1 MDLLALT
8 SLENLADFGVAGI
21 MGALWLWERLYSR
34 RREQELTQ
42 AHTLLVAQHDELKVL
57 VGLVQRNTAAMER
70 FEQTQ
75 ARLGDLL
82 ERMNHGNR
90 VA

>member
-1 MDLLALT
+1 MIDNPESIQNVT
-8 SLENLADFGVAGI
+8 QFGVAGL

-34 RREQELTQ
+34 KREQELTQ
-42 AHTLLVAQHDELKVL
+42 THQRLTAQQQELHILIELVN
-57 VGLVQRNTAAMER
+57 RNTAAIER

-75 ARLGDLL
+75 QRVADLL
-82 ERMNHGNR
+82 ERLEQGRR

>member
-1 MDLLALT
+1 MIDNPESFQNLT
-8 SLENLADFGVAGI
+8 QFGVAGL

-34 RREQELTQ
+34 RRESELTQ
-42 AHTLLVAQHDELKVL
+42 AHQKLTAQQQELSILIDLVN
-57 VGLVQRNTAAMER
+57 RNTAAIER

-75 ARLGDLL
+75 QRVADLL
-82 ERMNHGNR
+82 ERLEQGRR

>member
-1 MDLLALT
+1 MDNPETIQTA
-8 SLENLADFGVAGI
+8 AQFGVAGL

-34 RREQELTQ
+34 KREQQLTE
-42 AHTLLVAQHDELKVL
+42 AHQRIVAQQIELQTLIDL
-57 VGLVQRNTAAMER
+57 VRRNTAAIER

-75 ARLGDLL
+75 QRIADLL
-82 ERMNHGNR
+82 ERMDQAKR

>member
-1 MDLLALT
+1 MDNPETIQTA
-8 SLENLADFGVAGI
+8 AQFGVAGL

-34 RREQELTQ
+34 KREQQLTEAHQRIAAQQLELQ
-42 AHTLLVAQHDELKVL
+42 TLIELVR
-57 VGLVQRNTAAMER
+57 RNTAAIER

-75 ARLGDLL
+75 QRIAEAL
-82 ERMNHGNR
+82 ERINAGRH

>member
-1 MDLLALT
+1 M
-8 SLENLADFGVAGI
+8 LENPESLHEFTQFGVAGL

-34 RREQELTQ
+34 RRENELTQ
-42 AHTLLVAQHDELKVL
+42 AHQKLIAQQQELQTFIDMVR
-57 VGLVQRNTAAMER
+57 RNTAAIER

-75 ARLGDLL
+75 QRIADLL
-82 ERMNHGNR
+82 ERMDQSRR

>member
-1 MDLLALT
+1 MIDNPESIQTA
-8 SLENLADFGVAGI
+8 AQFGVAGL

-34 RREQELTQ
+34 KREQQLTEAHQRITAQQIELQ
-42 AHTLLVAQHDELKVL
+42 TLIELVR
-57 VGLVQRNTAAMER
+57 RNTAAIER

-75 ARLGDLL
+75 QRIAEAL
-82 ERMNHGNR
+82 ERINAGRH

>member
-1 MDLLALT
+1 MNEIE
-8 SLENLADFGVAGI
+8 SIQSFMQFGVAGI

-42 AHTLLVAQHDELKVL
+42 AHQQLIAQQQELHVLTDLVKQ
-57 VGLVQRNTAAMER
+57 NTAAIER

-75 ARLGDLL
+75 QRLADLL
-82 ERMNHGNR
+82 EHMDTGRR

>member
-1 MDLLALT
+1 MIESPESIQNMT
-8 SLENLADFGVAGI
+8 QFGVAGL

-34 RREQELTQ
+34 RRENELTQ
-42 AHTLLVAQHDELKVL
+42 AHQKLIAQQQELQVLVAM
-57 VGLVQRNTAAMER
+57 VGRNTAAIER

-75 ARLGDLL
+75 KRIADLL
-82 ERMNHGNR
+82 EQMNQSRR

>member
-1 MDLLALT
+1 MIDNPE
-8 SLENLADFGVAGI
+8 SLQTATQFGVAGL

-34 RREQELTQ
+34 KREQQLTEAHQRLIAQQLELQ
-42 AHTLLVAQHDELKVL
+42 TLIDLVS
-57 VGLVQRNTAAMER
+57 RNTGAIER

-75 ARLGDLL
+75 QRLFDLL
-82 ERMNHGNR
+82 ERMDQARR

>member
-1 MDLLALT
+1 M
-8 SLENLADFGVAGI
+8 LENPESFQNMTQFGVAGL

-34 RREQELTQ
+34 KREQELTQ
-42 AHTLLVAQHDELKVL
+42 THQRLTAQQQELHILIDLVN
-57 VGLVQRNTAAMER
+57 RNTAAIER

-75 ARLGDLL
+75 HRVADLL
-82 ERMNHGNR
+82 ERMENSRR

>member
-1 MDLLALT
+1 MIDAASFESLAQ
-8 SLENLADFGVAGI
+8 FGVAGL

-42 AHTLLVAQHDELKVL
+42 AHQRLLAQQAELQAL
-57 VGLVQRNTAAMER
+57 IGLVQRNTAAVER

-75 ARLGDLL
+75 ARFADLL
-82 ERMNHGNR
+82 DRLTRGKH

>member
-1 MDLLALT
+1 MNEIESFQWIT
-8 SLENLADFGVAGI
+8 QFGVAGL

-34 RREQELTQ
+34 KREQELTQ
-42 AHTLLVAQHDELKVL
+42 AHQRITAQQIELQTLIELVR
-57 VGLVQRNTAAMER
+57 RNTGAIER

-75 ARLGDLL
+75 LRIAEVL
-82 ERMNHGNR
+82 ERMNQTNR

>member
-1 MDLLALT
+1 M
-8 SLENLADFGVAGI
+8 LENPESFQNMTQFGVAGL

-34 RREQELTQ
+34 KREQQLTEAHQRLIAQQLELQ
-42 AHTLLVAQHDELKVL
+42 TLIELVS
-57 VGLVQRNTAAMER
+57 RNTAAIER

-75 ARLGDLL
+75 QRIADLI
-82 ERMNHGNR
+82 ERMDHAKR

>member
-1 MDLLALT
+1 MMDNPESFQNMT
-8 SLENLADFGVAGI
+8 QFGVAGL

-34 RREQELTQ
+34 KREQELTQ
-42 AHTLLVAQHDELKVL
+42 AHQRLTAQQQELHILIDLVN
-57 VGLVQRNTAAMER
+57 RNTAAIER

-75 ARLGDLL
+75 QRVADLL
-82 ERMNHGNR
+82 ERIESNRR

>member
-1 MDLLALT
+1 MDPIT
-8 SLENLADFGVAGI
+8 FDSFTKFGVAGL

-34 RREQELTQ
+34 KREQQLTEAHQQLTAQQQELHVLTD
-42 AHTLLVAQHDELKVL
+42 LVRQ
-57 VGLVQRNTAAMER
+57 NTAAIER

-75 ARLGDLL
+75 QRIADLL
-82 ERMNHGNR
+82 DRMDQARR